1 MATPGFKAALR
12 SLDSVE
18 MIEQTPNSK
27 GKMGL
32 RRRAQLVGRA
42 ECNLQN
48 PHANV
53 GYGSVHWA
61 GSGER
66 IFGWA
71 A

>member
-1 MATPGFKAALR
+1 MPRFKAALR

-18 MIEQTPNSK
+18 MTGQTPNSK

-32 RRRAQLVGRA
+32 WRRAQLVGRA

-61 GSGER
+61 GRDER
-66 IFGWA
+66 IFGWPA
-71 A
+71 